1 MAADCSIILNTLTC
15 YPKVKDLNKIIQL
28 AMQCKEFL
36 AQNNEMLRP
45 ILNTELSSKLLDQS
59 HKEKVKKKKSF
70 GFIDKLKGKQ
80 QEKFVHLE
88 VFNQEV
94 STNHKN
100 VYTDPC
106 IAIITK
112 VQGIIVEQ
120 KQKKSLNKLR
130 ISEALKLLET
140 LKSNSAFHS

>member
-1 MAADCSIILNTLTC
+1 MS
-15 YPKVKDLNKIIQL
+15 KVIQL

-45 ILNTELSSKLLDQS
+45 VFNTELSSKVLDQRQ
-59 HKEKVKKKKSF
+59 KEKVKKKKSF

-80 QEKFVHLE
+80 QEKIVHLE
-88 VFNQEV
+88 VFNQEL
-94 STNHKN
+94 SSNHKN

-120 KQKKSLNKLR
+120 KQKRSLNKLR

-140 LKSNSAFHS
+140 LKSNSAFHA